1 MLKLLATLRRFFLAG
16 TISLIII
23 LVFYDKNIS
32 PGLVYPYSDY
42 VGGWYLLFAFFSPI
56 FAILFWIISSIYIRK
71 KGQSAAFES
80 QKLFISTMGRMLVS
94 DITYP
99 FRIIGRQFTSKK
111 KLSEYF
117 GQIAEDEIAGMLA
130 DGSKA
135 SNLVKLLFM
144 LFRFAIYA
152 VGILTA
158 FTYMA
163 NH

>member
-1 MLKLLATLRRFFLAG
+1 MLLERGLIIRYCLNE
-16 TISLIII
+16 ISLCFTV
-23 LVFYDKNIS
+23 LFWS
-32 PGLVYPYSDY
+32 
-42 VGGWYLLFAFFSPI
+42 LLFAFFSPI

-111 KLSEYF
+111 TLSEYF